1 MEKVGQTLSHSGHL
15 RQAETDALM
24 QEILADSEIAEF
36 IANHHLTSEQIKRS
50 LPKFNQY
57 RNERAKFQSGD
68 TSYIA
73 KGYQPVIFMN
83 EGYAD
88 VSYRETAELKVAQR
102 QRAIEERIHLVSLPK
117 TYKKITFQDV
127 TLDDVKRV
135 EVFQDLVNFVA
146 DYPQNGQKGLYLYGD
161 MGVGKSFILAAMA
174 RELAENKG
182 VSTTFLHF
190 PSFAID
196 VKNAINTGTV
206 KEEIDAV
213 KKAELLILD
222 DIGAEQST
230 SWIRDEV
237 LQVILQYRMLEELPT
252 FFTSNYSF
260 ADLERKLGSVKG
272 SDESWQAKRVM
283 ERIRF
288 LAKEVHLQGENRR

>member
-1 MEKVGQTLSHSGHL
+1 MEKVGQTIERSQHL
-15 RQAETDALM
+15 HRAATDDLM
-24 QEILADSEIAEF
+24 RVILADSEVADF
-36 IANHHLTSEQIKRS
+36 IARHQMTSEQIKRS

-57 RNERAKFQSGD
+57 RNERAKFEAGD
-68 TSYIA
+68 ASYLA
-73 KGYQPVIFMN
+73 KGYQPVLFMN

-88 VSYRETAELKVAQR
+88 VSYRETAELKAAQN
-102 QRAIEERIHLVSLPK
+102 QQAIENRINLVSLPK

-127 TLDDVKRV
+127 SLDDVNRIQV
-135 EVFQDLVNFVA
+135 LDDLTTFVA
-146 DYPQNGQKGLYLYGD
+146 DYPQAQQKGLYLHGD
-161 MGVGKSFILAAMA
+161 MGVGKSFMLAAMA
-174 RELAENKG
+174 RELAEKKG

-190 PSFAID
+190 PSFTID
-196 VKNAINTGTV
+196 IKNAINTGTV

-213 KKAELLILD
+213 KKSQVLILD

-230 SWIRDEV
+230 SWVRDEV

-260 ADLERKLGSVKG
+260 SDLEKKMGMIRG
-272 SDESWQAKRVM
+272 SDETWQAKRVM

-288 LAKEVHLQGENRR
+288 LAKEVHLRGENRR